1 MPRRCPNCKSFNVR
15 RSSTGAAGAWGR
27 PRLRSPYRCRDCAEK
42 FWVIGRKTY
51 QYVAIA
57 LAVNLPL
64 FALIAGFI
72 ILMTG

>member
-1 MPRRCPNCKSFNVR
+1 M
-15 RSSTGAAGAWGR
+15 
-27 PRLRSPYRCRDCAEK
+27 RSPYRCRDCAEK